1 MFPNRVKLDALIT
14 TIETSTN
21 AFIATAAAASIFIRT
36 TTTITTTTAITT
48 STVLPATTKVTL
60 FTFKAFNMAPIAAPR
75 WLTIAEGPYELM
87 NYLSW

>member
-1 MFPNRVKLDALIT
+1 MFLNRVKLNALIT

-21 AFIATAAAASIFIRT
+21 AFIATAAAAASIAIRT

-60 FTFKAFNMAPIAAPR
+60 FTFKAFNMAPVPP
-75 WLTIAEGPYELM
+75 LVG
-87 NYLSW
+87 